1 MCAIFGFIDTKGYVP
16 YRTMRK
22 FTQKLAN
29 AAEERGTDSA
39 GIAYAN
45 NGKIIINKKAK
56 PAHKINFFFPYGTRA
71 VLGHTRYATQDDKKF
86 NYNNHPFPGRAGNT
100 EFAMAHNGVLY
111 NDKLLRK
118 EHNLP
123 NTEIE
128 TDSYIAVQLAESKG
142 KLDFDSLKFV
152 AEEIS
157 GSFVLTYLDTD
168 NNLYIV
174 KGDNPLYLVY
184 FETLGLFVYTSTKS
198 IFENA
203 IKNTQLAKC
212 KYTVIGVNE
221 GEIIKIS
228 IDGNFERSKFEVSSY
243 YSALCNRYSFYNYE
257 WYAEDDYCTPADEA
271 LLSVCNMYGFTEDDI
286 LMLLD
291 YGYTS
296 EEIESMLPHSTML
309 SEVIN
314 EVREYFY
321 YNEMEEEVV
330 YN

>member
-1 MCAIFGFIDTKGYVP
+1 MCAIFGFIDTKGYIP
-16 YRTMRK
+16 YRTMRR

-39 GIAYAN
+39 GIAYVN
-45 NGKIIINKKAK
+45 NGKMIISKKPK
-56 PAHKINFFFPYGTRA
+56 SAHKINFFFPYGTRA
-71 VLGHTRYATQDDKKF
+71 VLGHTRYATQGDKKF
-86 NYNNHPFPGRAGNT
+86 NFNNHPFPGKAGNT

-118 EHNLP
+118 EYNLP
-123 NTEIE
+123 DTEIE

-142 KLDFDSLKFV
+142 RLDFDSLKFV

-184 FETLGLFVYTSTKS
+184 FENLGLYVYASTKS

-203 IKNTQLAKC
+203 IKNTQFANC
-212 KYTVIGVNE
+212 KHSVIKVDE

-228 IDGNFERSKFEVSSY
+228 TNGKFERLEFESSSY
-243 YSALCNRYSFYNYE
+243 FDALCRQYKFYNYD
-257 WYAEDDYCTPADEA
+257 WYSNDDYCTLAEEE
-271 LLSVCNMYGFTEDDI
+271 LLSVCNMYGFTEDVI

-296 EEIESMLPHSTML
+296 EEIEDMLPHAIML
-309 SEVIN
+309 SEVIK

-321 YNEMEEEVV
+321 CDETEEVI